1 MSITV
6 TPTDIAG
13 VAVLESSRRADERG
27 SFMRMF
33 CADALERAGLARFA
47 PVQIN
52 HSVTAQ
58 QGTVRGLHYQNAPA
72 LEGKIVRCLKGRI
85 YDVAVDLRRNSPTFL
100 RHVALELSADNG
112 RALHIPP
119 GCAHGFQSLSDD
131 CEMVYLHSAAYAPEH
146 EGGIRHDDPALAIA
160 WPLPCAVLSARDAG
174 LPYTGPDFHGVDDA
188 L

>member
-1 MSITV
+1 MSISV
-6 TPTDIAG
+6 TQTDIAG
-13 VAVLESSRRADERG
+13 VAILDSQRRGDERG

-33 CADALERAGLARFA
+33 CADGLKNAGLAFT
-47 PVQIN
+47 PVHIN
-52 HSVTAQ
+52 HSVTAK

-85 YDVAVDLRRNSPTFL
+85 FDVAVDLRHGSPTFL
-100 RHVALELSADNG
+100 KHLAVELSADNN

-119 GCAHGFQSLSDD
+119 GCAHGFQALSDD

-146 EGGIRHDDPALAIA
+146 EGGIRHDDPTLSIN
-160 WPLPCAVLSARDAG
+160 WPLPVSVLSARDEA
-174 LPYTGPDFHGVDDA
+174 LPLLDPNFHGVDNA